1 MKRNWRAGNRVS
13 LLENG
18 EAYYPR
24 VFECIAQARHEV
36 IIETFILFEDKVG
49 LELRRHLIEAAGRG
63 VKVAL
68 TIDGWGS
75 PDLSRSFIDGLTQ
88 AGVALHIFDPAP
100 RLWRRL
106 SLFRRLHRK
115 IVVIDGERAFIGGI
129 NFSADHL
136 GDFGPEAK
144 QDYAVELLGP
154 IVEDIHRFALRAI
167 RPARFFGGAWPWR
180 AAQAQPE
187 PPLQGRPL
195 SREDAARSAG
205 DALPAPGDPTAAS
218 ASVSPAGRGMAQGQA
233 AEQAGPA
240 GPAHQAY
247 QAHEV
252 HEVHQAPP
260 AHQVGGVTLADAA
273 SPPRPPGA
281 PRHWWQRRA
290 AAPAPAALPHA
301 GSAQALLVT
310 RDNRRH
316 LDDIERQYR
325 LAIRAAKREVIIAN
339 AYFFPGL
346 RLLRD
351 LRAAARRGVKVTLI
365 LQGQP
370 DMAIVTFGARMLYPY
385 LLDAGVQI
393 FEYCRRPLHGKV
405 ALADDEWATV
415 GSSNLDP
422 LSLSLNLEANVV
434 LLDRGFNQHL
444 RERLQALMREHC
456 REIQPADAPK
466 RGGLRLML
474 SVIAFHLLR
483 RFPRWA
489 QLLPEHKPRVKPVRP
504 AGVPAADDAAQP
516 SGTAAAAALDPAAE
530 GAAPAP
536 ASTPAPAAVASAFI
550 PSDPA
555 RPAGRAGPLDQQA
568 A

>member
-1 MKRNWRAGNRVS
+1 MKRNWRSGNRVS

-24 VFECIAQARHEV
+24 VFECIQQARHEV

-49 LELRRHLIEAAGRG
+49 LALRRHLIDAAERG

-75 PDLSRSFIDGLTQ
+75 PDLSREFIDGLTQ

-144 QDYAVELLGP
+144 QDYAVELQGP

-180 AAQAQPE
+180 DAQVQAE
-187 PPLQGRPL
+187 PAGCRHPP

-205 DALPAPGDPTAAS
+205 DALPAPG
-218 ASVSPAGRGMAQGQA
+218 G
-233 AEQAGPA
+233 
-240 GPAHQAY
+240 AHPG
-247 QAHEV
+247 
-252 HEVHQAPP
+252 VHQT
-260 AHQVGGVTLADAA
+260 GGVVLAD
-273 SPPRPPGA
+273 PPGRPGA

-290 AAPAPAALPHA
+290 AASAEAPASQPAA

-325 LAIRAAKREVIIAN
+325 LAIRAARREVIIAN

-370 DMAIVTFGARMLYPY
+370 DMAIVTFAARMLYPY
-385 LLDAGVQI
+385 LLDAGVTI
-393 FEYCRRPLHGKV
+393 HEYCRRPLHGKV

-456 REIQPADAPK
+456 RQIAPQDAPK
-466 RGGLRLML
+466 RGGLRLVA

-489 QLLPEHKPRVKPVRP
+489 QLLPEHRPRVKPVRP
-504 AGVPAADDAAQP
+504 ADGEMTAVPAAAMAAGTAADGPLPSAAAEPAAQP
-516 SGTAAAAALDPAAE
+516 LGQRAA
-530 GAAPAP
+530 
-536 ASTPAPAAVASAFI
+536 
-550 PSDPA
+550 
-555 RPAGRAGPLDQQA
+555 
-568 A
+568 

>member
-1 MKRNWRAGNRVS
+1 MKRNWRPGNKVT

-18 EAYYPR
+18 EGYYPR
-24 VFECIAQARHEV
+24 VFECIQQARHEV

-49 LELRRHLIEAAGRG
+49 VELRRHLIDAASRG

-75 PDLSRSFIDGLTQ
+75 PDLSRDFIDGLTR
-88 AGVALHIFDPAP
+88 AGVALHVFDPAP

-144 QDYAVELLGP
+144 QDYAVELQGP

-167 RPARFFGGAWPWR
+167 RPARSFGGAWPWR
-180 AAQAQPE
+180 AAEAAAAPG
-187 PPLQGRPL
+187 PTD
-195 SREDAARSAG
+195 SRDEAARSAG
-205 DALPAPGDPTAAS
+205 DALP
-218 ASVSPAGRGMAQGQA
+218 
-233 AEQAGPA
+233 
-240 GPAHQAY
+240 
-247 QAHEV
+247 
-252 HEVHQAPP
+252 
-260 AHQVGGVTLADAA
+260 
-273 SPPRPPGA
+273 PPGA
-281 PRHWWQRRA
+281 PLPARQPAAARQLGSVTAAAAAPGARHWWQRRPPA
-290 AAPAPAALPHA
+290 AAPAQQPQA
-301 GSAQALLVT
+301 GGAQALLVT

-385 LLDAGVQI
+385 LLEAGVTVY
-393 FEYCRRPLHGKV
+393 EYCRRPLHGKV

-422 LSLSLNLEANVV
+422 LSLSLNLEANVI
-434 LLDRGFNQHL
+434 LLDREFNQHL
-444 RERLQALMREHC
+444 RSRLQALMTEHC
-456 REIQPADAPK
+456 RKVEPGDVPR
-466 RGGLRLML
+466 RGSWRLGL

-489 QLLPEHKPRVKPVRP
+489 QLLPEHKPLVKPVRP
-504 AGVPAADDAAQP
+504 AAGSTGSA
-516 SGTAAAAALDPAAE
+516 SGAGAEAAAPLSAGPATADSL
-530 GAAPAP
+530 APSAPAP
-536 ASTPAPAAVASAFI
+536 GQPLGRRAA
-550 PSDPA
+550 
-555 RPAGRAGPLDQQA
+555 
-568 A
+568 